1 MDRNGLAYG
10 GHMAAAMALM
20 ESPAT
25 IMAVLFASQLRQQQ
39 AAVTERSVLPLGKV
53 LHESLTDGAQLLLL
67 GSMVVGLL
75 TGDVGATAMQPF
87 SCDLFKGML
96 AFFLLDMGLLAARNL
111 PQVRGKL
118 PC

>member
-1 MDRNGLAYG
+1 
-10 GHMAAAMALM
+10 
-20 ESPAT
+20 
-25 IMAVLFASQLRQQQ
+25 MAVLFASQLRQQQ

-87 SCDLFKGML
+87 SGDLFKGML